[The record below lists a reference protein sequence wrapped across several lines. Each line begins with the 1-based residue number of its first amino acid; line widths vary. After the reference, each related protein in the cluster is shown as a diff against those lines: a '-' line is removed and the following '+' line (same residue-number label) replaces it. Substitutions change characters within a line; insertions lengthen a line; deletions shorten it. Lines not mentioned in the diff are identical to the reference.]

1 MAVQEVSKTEAGIA
15 GLHEC
20 SLVAHTAL
28 AVVKGRQYAVVP
40 LCTALCTSTM
50 LLTSI
55 STVRFFACQHEVVL
69 HLSASLSVSF
79 P

>member
-28 AVVKGRQYAVVP
+28 AIVKGRQYAVVRP
-40 LCTALCTSTM
+40 CITPYAQARYCSQ
-50 LLTSI
+50 
-55 STVRFFACQHEVVL
+55 A
-69 HLSASLSVSF
+69 
-79 P
+79 